1 MKTANEKNIGAILHL
16 SALSQ
21 YIVPFGNYI
30 FPIII
35 WSVKKNDSEFV
46 DNNGKNILN
55 FQLSIF
61 MYTLIL
67 CLITLPILLFKV
79 FNFISINDLINN
91 HNNMDITNFGDI
103 TTFAII
109 AITGLVILGFTKI
122 FEFFIIIYA
131 AVKASNG
138 EEYKYPMTIP
148 FFK

>member
-1 MKTANEKNIGAILHL
+1 
-16 SALSQ
+16 
-21 YIVPFGNYI
+21 
-30 FPIII
+30 
-35 WSVKKNDSEFV
+35 
-46 DNNGKNILN
+46 
-55 FQLSIF
+55 
-61 MYTLIL
+61 
-67 CLITLPILLFKV
+67 
-79 FNFISINDLINN
+79 
-91 HNNMDITNFGDI
+91 MDITNFGDI